1 MKVRL
6 RKCGFSIE
14 PETQFEVD
22 YLTDEYWNVGKVK
35 LTGLLALDK
44 EKQEALS
51 LQIYDE
57 EQLIEENKV
66 FTHELVDRAVKLKSK
81 LKSKI
86 KKKKRR

>member
-6 RKCGFSIE
+6 RRCGFSIE

-22 YLTDEYWNVGKVK
+22 YLTDVYWNVGKVK
-35 LTGLLALDK
+35 LTGLLSLDR

-57 EQLIEENKV
+57 EQLMKDVEG
-66 FTHELVDRAVKLKSK
+66 AVKKA
-81 LKSKI
+81 KI
-86 KKKKRR
+86 KKKRGGKHEV